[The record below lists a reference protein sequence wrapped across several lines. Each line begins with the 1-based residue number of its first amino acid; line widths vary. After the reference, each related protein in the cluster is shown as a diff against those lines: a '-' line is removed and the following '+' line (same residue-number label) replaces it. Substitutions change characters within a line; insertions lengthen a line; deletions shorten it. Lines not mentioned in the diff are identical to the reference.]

1 MSCEEGRI
9 RDDEDSTS
17 CLCSIIF
24 SRITPFED
32 FTDISG
38 TTHPNLAYDSHS
50 LRQFLMPHQVQ
61 SLIKTSFHL
70 YPIFPM
76 MSHCVFAL
84 LLIFPLIYHLICH
97 APTIFVIWQYFMEF
111 SLTHVLTHFLTHVE
125 MLLCHSCFLLYIKR
139 LSCLRERTI

>member
-9 RDDEDSTS
+9 RDEEDSTS

-38 TTHPNLAYDSHS
+38 TTHPNLASDSHIFEAVS
-50 LRQFLMPHQVQ
+50 HASSSPVIDQA
-61 SLIKTSFHL
+61 
-70 YPIFPM
+70 IFPFISYF
-76 MSHCVFAL
+76 SHDESLCFRFITQFSSDL
-84 LLIFPLIYHLICH
+84 SFDSSCTYHFCNIAVLSG
-97 APTIFVIWQYFMEF
+97 MF
-111 SLTHVLTHFLTHVE
+111 SDSCADSLSDSCRNV
-125 MLLCHSCFLLYIKR
+125 CHSCFLLYIKR

>member
-9 RDDEDSTS
+9 RDEEDSTS

-38 TTHPNLAYDSHS
+38 TTHPNLASDSHIFEAVS
-50 LRQFLMPHQVQ
+50 HASSSPVIDQA
-61 SLIKTSFHL
+61 
-70 YPIFPM
+70 IFPFISYF
-76 MSHCVFAL
+76 SHDESLCFRFITHFL
-84 LLIFPLIYHLICH
+84 LIYHLIRH
-97 APTIFVIWQYFMEF
+97 ALTIFVIWQYFLEC
-111 SLTHVLTHFLTHVE
+111 SLTHALTHFLTHVE
-125 MLLCHSCFLLYIKR
+125 MLLSRSCLLLYIKR